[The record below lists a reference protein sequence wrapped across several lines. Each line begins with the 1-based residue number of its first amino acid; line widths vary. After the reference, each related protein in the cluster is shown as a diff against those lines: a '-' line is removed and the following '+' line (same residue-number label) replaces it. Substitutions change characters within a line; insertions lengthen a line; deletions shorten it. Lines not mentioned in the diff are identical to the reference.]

1 MDIARLD
8 QMVQFYFTNG
18 IAASTRRS
26 YSSAQLRYLEFC
38 SKHQHNSLPLSESTL
53 CQYVAY
59 LANEA
64 VSQASIKSYLS
75 ALRQLQIAHS
85 MHDPRVGDMC
95 RLQQVLRG
103 IKSIQAQKGAQP
115 RVRLPITPHILCGIR
130 RVLETDARAFN
141 NIMLWAACT
150 LCFFGFLRSGEA
162 TISSGTKFDAG
173 AHLTVEDLSVDVPAN
188 PTSIRVVIKAS
199 KTDPFRKGVAIVIG
213 RTDNPICPVT
223 AMMAYLAV
231 RGMNQGPL
239 FRCQDGS
246 PLTRDSFVQ
255 RVKQTLK
262 KAGFDSSQ
270 YAGHSFRIG
279 AATTAAA
286 CGIQDSLI
294 KTLGRWES
302 SAYLAYVK
310 IPRETLAGV
319 SHRLAIGDR

>member
-1 MDIARLD
+1 MSGRY
-8 QMVQFYFTNG
+8 VPT
-18 IAASTRRS
+18 AASFKWHQKYPGTKGS
-26 YSSAQLRYLEFC
+26 TAQSKTTNHASHPVWYPVGVRNRC
-38 SKHQHNSLPLSESTL
+38 S
-53 CQYVAY
+53 
-59 LANEA
+59 
-64 VSQASIKSYLS
+64 
-75 ALRQLQIAHS
+75 
-85 MHDPRVGDMC
+85 
-95 RLQQVLRG
+95 
-103 IKSIQAQKGAQP
+103 SIQQYYALGG
-115 RVRLPITPHILCGIR
+115 LY
-130 RVLETDARAFN
+130 
-141 NIMLWAACT
+141 
-150 LCFFGFLRSGEA
+150 FGFLRSGEA

-188 PTSIRVVIKAS
+188 PTSIHVVIKAS
-199 KTDPFRKGVAIVIG
+199 KTDPFRKGIAIVIR
-213 RTDNPICPVT
+213 RTDNPIYPVT

-270 YAGHSFRIG
+270 YVGHSFRIG
-279 AATTAAA
+279 AATKAAA

-319 SHRLAIGDR
+319 SHRLAIWDR